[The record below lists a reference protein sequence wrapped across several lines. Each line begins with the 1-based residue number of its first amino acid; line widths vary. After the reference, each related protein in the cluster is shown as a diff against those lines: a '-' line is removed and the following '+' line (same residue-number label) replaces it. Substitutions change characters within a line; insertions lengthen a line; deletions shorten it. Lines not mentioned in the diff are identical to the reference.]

1 MSDIFQSIFSSIDAV
16 IYRCKNDSD
25 YTMDQVLGSVSRLLG
40 YRPEEIEGNSVV
52 SWVDITA
59 EEDRDRVTM
68 VVDAAID
75 SKSSWDVAYRI
86 VHKDGHRIWVRERGA
101 AVFENDELMFLEGM
115 VVSAAA
121 EVKLR
126 EKMEAMLTNAK
137 SENSKIVELTS
148 LIAKSLQQLSM
159 LAINARIEAA
169 RSGDA
174 GKGFGVVSEAIDS
187 LAKENTALLE
197 KVAQL
202 LRVEQDKA
210 A

>member
-121 EVKLR
+121 EVELR